1 MGPGDGRSMGSPM
14 SRKRVANV
22 ELQEARAGDRPV
34 LRRLMQLYLYDFA
47 TIEDW
52 DLGDDAV
59 YGDARR
65 IEGFWRDPRRRSF
78 LVRVDGKLAG
88 FAIIREGAHFAG
100 EGTREISEF
109 FVLRRYRRRGVGEEV
124 ARAIFDAFPG
134 RWEVAQAARNVDA
147 QAFWRRVLGRYTR
160 NRCTEEA
167 RPDGQG
173 VLQRFDNSAR

>member
-1 MGPGDGRSMGSPM
+1 MSATGRCCAGSCSSTCTTSPR
-14 SRKRVANV
+14 SKTGTSAPTRST
-22 ELQEARAGDRPV
+22 
-34 LRRLMQLYLYDFA
+34 A
-47 TIEDW
+47 T
-52 DLGDDAV
+52 
-59 YGDARR
+59 R

-78 LVRVDGKLAG
+78 LLRVDGTLAG

-134 RWEVAQAARNVDA
+134 RWEVAQTARNVDA
-147 QAFWRRVLGRYTR
+147 QAFWRRVLGRYTQ